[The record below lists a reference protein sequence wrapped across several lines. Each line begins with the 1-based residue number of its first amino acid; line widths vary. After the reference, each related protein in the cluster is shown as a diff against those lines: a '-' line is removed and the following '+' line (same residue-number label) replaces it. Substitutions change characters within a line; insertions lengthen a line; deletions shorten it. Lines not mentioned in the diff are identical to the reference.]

1 MIKTKDI
8 TYSYDNKLVLSFPDI
23 SCKNNDIL
31 LLLGQSG
38 VGKTTLLHLIGGLMQ
53 TSSGSILVN
62 GKDMEKMSTSELDHF
77 RGKNIGIIF
86 QQAHFVKSISIIEN
100 LLLAQS
106 LAGKDTDKKHCQALL
121 DRLGIGYKANDR
133 PSNLSQGE
141 KQRLS
146 IARAIVNN
154 PMVILADEPTSALDD
169 HNCEEVL
176 QLLEEQAKSIG
187 AALIIVT
194 HDSRLKDR
202 IPYQIILDRS

>member
-1 MIKTKDI
+1 MIETKDI
-8 TYSYDNKLVLSFPDI
+8 SYSYDGKSYLSFPDI
-23 SCKNNDIL
+23 SCKENDIL

-62 GKDMEKMSTSELDHF
+62 GRDMEKMNISELDHF
-77 RGKNIGIIF
+77 RGQNIGIIF
-86 QQAHFVKSISIIEN
+86 QQAHFVKSISVIEN

-106 LAGKDTDKKHCQALL
+106 LAGKAQDRNHCNSLL
-121 DRLGIGYKANDR
+121 DRLGIGYKANDKT
-133 PSNLSQGE
+133 SNLSQGE

-154 PMVILADEPTSALDD
+154 PQVILADEPTSALDD

-176 QLLEEQAKSIG
+176 KLLEEQAKSIG

-202 IPYQIILDRS
+202 IPQQIILDRS

>member
-1 MIKTKDI
+1 MIETKDI
-8 TYSYDNKLVLSFPDI
+8 TYSYDNKNILSFPDI
-23 SCKNNDIL
+23 TCKDNDIL

-62 GKDMEKMSTSELDHF
+62 GKDMEKLSSSELDHF
-77 RGKNIGIIF
+77 RGRNIGIIF
-86 QQAHFVKSISIIEN
+86 QQAHFVKSISVIEN

-106 LAGKDTDKKHCQALL
+106 LAGKDADRQHCQALL
-121 DRLGIGYKANDR
+121 DRLGIGYKSNDK

-146 IARAIVNN
+146 IARAIVNS
-154 PMVILADEPTSALDD
+154 PQVILADEPTSALDD
-169 HNCEEVL
+169 HNCDAVL
-176 QLLEEQAKSIG
+176 KLLEEQAKSIG

-202 IPYQIILDRS
+202 IPNQIILNQS

>member
-1 MIKTKDI
+1 MIETKDI
-8 TYSYDNKLVLSFPDI
+8 SYSYDGKSFLSFPDI
-23 SCKNNDIL
+23 SCKENDIL

-38 VGKTTLLHLIGGLMQ
+38 VGKTTLLHLIGGLML

-62 GKDMEKMSTSELDHF
+62 GQDMEKMSISDLDHF
-77 RGKNIGIIF
+77 RGQNIGIIF
-86 QQAHFVKSISIIEN
+86 QQAHFVKSISVIEN

-106 LAGKDTDKKHCQALL
+106 LAGKDQDRVHCNSLL
-121 DRLGIGYKANDR
+121 DRLGIGYKANDKT
-133 PSNLSQGE
+133 SNLSQGE

-154 PMVILADEPTSALDD
+154 PQVILADEPTSALDD

-176 QLLEEQAKSIG
+176 KLLEEQAKSIG

-202 IPYQIILDRS
+202 IPQQIFLERS

>member
-1 MIKTKDI
+1 MIETKDI
-8 TYSYDNKLVLSFPDI
+8 TYSYDNKTVLSFPDI
-23 SCKNNDIL
+23 ICKDNDIL

-62 GKDMEKMSTSELDHF
+62 GKDMERMSSSELDHF

-86 QQAHFVKSISIIEN
+86 QQSHFVKSISVIEN

-106 LAGKDTDKKHCQALL
+106 LAGKDSDKRHCQALL
-121 DRLGIGYKANDR
+121 DRLGIGYKANDK

-146 IARAIVNN
+146 IARAIVND
-154 PMVILADEPTSALDD
+154 PKVILADEPTSALDD

-176 QLLEEQAKSIG
+176 KLLEEQAKSIG

-202 IPYQIILDRS
+202 IPHQIILNQS

>member
-1 MIKTKDI
+1 MIETKDI
-8 TYSYDNKLVLSFPDI
+8 TYSYDNKTMLSFPDI
-23 SCKNNDIL
+23 TCKDNDIL

-62 GKDMEKMSTSELDHF
+62 GKDMEKMSSSELDYF
-77 RGKNIGIIF
+77 RGRNIGIIF
-86 QQAHFVKSISIIEN
+86 QQAHFVKSISVIEN

-106 LAGKDTDKKHCQALL
+106 LAGKDADKKHCQMLL
-121 DRLGIGYKANDR
+121 DRLGIGYKANDK

-146 IARAIVNN
+146 IGRAIVND
-154 PMVILADEPTSALDD
+154 PQVILADEPTSALDD

-176 QLLEEQAKSIG
+176 KMLEEQAKSIG

-202 IPYQIILDRS
+202 IPHQIILDQS